1 MDKIYTY
8 DELKETG
15 IHDLRTILRNE
26 FGGVPGVEKKEVL
39 INQILDMQKKGIILP
54 RSSRGR
60 KPLKF
65 VKVNDDSSDMIVADS
80 GNEEKPTSFEE
91 KGVFEDSP
99 ENYGFLRVVN
109 YENSNRDI
117 FVSPILIK
125 RYGIRRGDY
134 VFGLCSNGQ
143 NAKAAAMQTIY
154 SINGIMPEQNVNHR
168 NFDDLIPH
176 YPTERY
182 TLELKSAEDDF
193 SIRCIDLF
201 SPIGKGQRGLIVAP
215 PKAGKTTLLKKIAN
229 SISANYPDV
238 QLITLLIDERP
249 EEVTDMRS
257 SVSGEVVS
265 STFDELPEHHIKVSE
280 LVLARAKRLV
290 EAGKDVVILL
300 DSITKLARAH
310 NAVIPSSGRTLSG
323 GIDPTALQGPKKFFG
338 AARNITSGGSLTI
351 VATALVDTGSKMDE
365 VIYEEFKGT
374 GNMELHLSR
383 ELSERRI
390 FPAIDIYR
398 SGTRKEELLLT
409 PEELNCANLLRKMLS
424 DDRNASANMLDMMSK
439 TKNNVEFVKRVPE
452 WIKLVSLR
460 K

>member
-398 SGTRKEELLLT
+398 SGTRKEELLLS